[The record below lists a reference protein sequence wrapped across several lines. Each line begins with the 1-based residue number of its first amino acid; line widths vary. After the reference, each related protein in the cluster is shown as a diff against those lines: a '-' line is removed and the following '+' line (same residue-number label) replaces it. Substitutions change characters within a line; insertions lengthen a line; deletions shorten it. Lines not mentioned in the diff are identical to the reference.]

1 MFKHKLSANK
11 QQNLPNSQ
19 LSFNIPHSKYQSKL
33 YKIFYF
39 NENRNEWIFDKNSFE
54 QFSNDKKIT
63 VEFANTP
70 LVCFIDSNE
79 KEISE
84 LLAQIDASIINVGSC
99 STELEK
105 TQNDYWAIE
114 EVSKFYEYYKN
125 EIQTND
131 LYIINMYIWIS

>member
-1 MFKHKLSANK
+1 MTISQSFKKKQINK
-11 QQNLPNSQ
+11 IYGKKKKNLPNSQ

-39 NENRNEWIFDKNSFE
+39 NENRNKWIFDKKSFE

-79 KEISE
+79 KDLIS
-84 LLAQIDASIINVGSC
+84 INSHFINGNYPN
-99 STELEK
+99 L
-105 TQNDYWAIE
+105 
-114 EVSKFYEYYKN
+114 N
-125 EIQTND
+125 EILIAFFLFLIYRKKAIKNK
-131 LYIINMYIWIS
+131 